1 MLRHASLLTCGLLA
15 CVLALALGCRK
26 PTLESV
32 VAQIVE
38 AQGGEKLKTI
48 KSIKKS
54 GKLVRFEGREG
65 EMLKL
70 VHFAVRPNKMRQE
83 MSLRGAKIV
92 QACDGTF
99 VWLIDSS
106 SASLSP
112 RIIPKDQLN
121 ELIQSLFWVSSPDF
135 DGPFVDSAEKG
146 YNLELMMD
154 EKLNG
159 TPVHVVKVTN
169 KRGKVET
176 YYVDA
181 ESGLI
186 LKVRS
191 KEKIQGKGFGSREFE
206 IDTLFSDYKEVNG
219 IMTAHAID
227 RFVDGQ
233 QVVQIVLDRVEHN
246 VEVDDSLFKIP

>member
-54 GKLVRFEGREG
+54 GKLVRFKGREG

-112 RIIPKDQLN
+112 RIIPKDQLS

-191 KEKIQGKGFGSREFE
+191 KEKFRAKGLEAGSLKLIRCFP
-206 IDTLFSDYKEVNG
+206 TTRKSTG
-219 IMTAHAID
+219 
-227 RFVDGQ
+227 
-233 QVVQIVLDRVEHN
+233 
-246 VEVDDSLFKIP
+246 S